1 MHHPATSLVLAFAA
15 ISTLTSLANAQTCP
29 SLLGIDST
37 GLTTSTLWD
46 INPATGVA
54 SNPRTVSGG
63 ANRAP
68 HCIDFSPAGV
78 LYGLSLGGVGIP
90 ASGQLFTI
98 NPTSGATTLVANL
111 SQYVNVEGDIAFDPT
126 TGILYAVDGVGPL
139 YTINTSTGVCTTVG
153 TLPLDLPGGADYSGL
168 GFDNTGQLYVWSQFG
183 SVLRAVNKAN
193 ATIQSTVFLAPFPG
207 GSVGDVVF
215 DPGTNKCLLGGN
227 PSGGILSSCNPATG
241 VVTPIG
247 SVAPMAGVWSLTF
260 DPNNCAK
267 VAQQGN
273 GCTTRFASVYEHLSQ
288 SAQDLSGLKVTGT
301 TVGANVIVTC
311 VPGPGFTIPGGIAP
325 VPLGDDTSVP
335 VGTLGLW
342 VGSNGWLALGP
353 GNTVA
358 PVPNIATFLNQPAAW
373 LCAWTDLDPS
383 NTAGGGVYYDEPSPG
398 VGRATWNGVFGKGT
412 LGPNWIQI
420 VWDVVNRNWSIEY
433 GAVAVANPQWWL
445 TGYSPAGPSADPG
458 PTDLSTLGGNPLT
471 LDLFDTLPLGLV
483 SIGRPVQGAFAV
495 PFNATTT
502 NIDPLAIMH
511 LGIVGLVSPNLPL
524 LGFGLPADCFLH
536 ASLDVISGPQL
547 FPVGTQTWTAINL
560 PALPPSFSG
569 FQFYLQGATFT
580 SSGLGPTTRFSNGLR
595 CTLGLF

>member
-1 MHHPATSLVLAFAA
+1 
-15 ISTLTSLANAQTCP
+15 
-29 SLLGIDST
+29 
-37 GLTTSTLWD
+37 
-46 INPATGVA
+46 
-54 SNPRTVSGG
+54 
-63 ANRAP
+63 
-68 HCIDFSPAGV
+68 
-78 LYGLSLGGVGIP
+78 
-90 ASGQLFTI
+90 
-98 NPTSGATTLVANL
+98 
-111 SQYVNVEGDIAFDPT
+111 
-126 TGILYAVDGVGPL
+126 
-139 YTINTSTGVCTTVG
+139 
-153 TLPLDLPGGADYSGL
+153 
-168 GFDNTGQLYVWSQFG
+168 
-183 SVLRAVNKAN
+183 
-193 ATIQSTVFLAPFPG
+193 
-207 GSVGDVVF
+207 
-215 DPGTNKCLLGGN
+215 
-227 PSGGILSSCNPATG
+227 
-241 VVTPIG
+241 
-247 SVAPMAGVWSLTF
+247 MAGVWSLTF

-420 VWDVVNRNWSIEY
+420 IWDVVNRNWSIEY
-433 GAVAVANPQWWL
+433 GAIATTNPQWWL

-471 LDLFDTLPLGLV
+471 LDPFDTLPLGLV

-595 CTLGLF
+595 CTVGLF